1 MKQAFETQM
10 LSYNRQSEVSHF
22 KKENVRATLYGIQS
36 VRYLG
41 PKIWYMIPDT
51 IKSLNSVN

>member
-1 MKQAFETQM
+1 MEQDFEKQM
-10 LSYNRQSEVSHF
+10 LCCNRQPEVSHF

-41 PKIWYMIPDT
+41 PKIWDMIPDT
-51 IKSLNSVN
+51 IKS